1 VTEAL
6 DLLRAREHRRA
17 ELRGDSE
24 RIFEVR
30 GRDSEWVRKSEIA
43 AAGPVRRGR
52 GIPYLL
58 APYKRDQETYWV
70 QAAHREPEFKLPGKA
85 TIKSENLIE
94 CYGALPAEAQNELD
108 YLWFGTARLIDVLED
123 LAGGPVSLEHVEVL
137 HEVSSLL
144 EERLQSIIGRA
155 LARGDPESTPFS
167 EADIRTRA
175 AEKKQ
180 DRQFRTYV
188 DADMQ
193 AEIAEYRKDLRKA
206 TMSAR
211 VKADAKVLAA
221 TRAAEQNRIPPAARG
236 MGGAGRGRGAG
247 SGGSSSVG

>member
-1 VTEAL
+1 MTEAL

-43 AAGPVRRGR
+43 TAGPVRRGR

-123 LAGGPVSLEHVEVL
+123 LAGGPVSLEHVEV
-137 HEVSSLL
+137 
-144 EERLQSIIGRA
+144 R
-155 LARGDPESTPFS
+155 P
-167 EADIRTRA
+167 
-175 AEKKQ
+175 
-180 DRQFRTYV
+180 TYTW
-188 DADMQ
+188 
-193 AEIAEYRKDLRKA
+193 LA
-206 TMSAR
+206 TMPLGKPDGGVNLSKNWTPLQR
-211 VKADAKVLAA
+211 
-221 TRAAEQNRIPPAARG
+221 QRI
-236 MGGAGRGRGAG
+236 
-247 SGGSSSVG
+247 SILNLLI